1 MKKQILIT
9 ALLLMS
15 AAWLHA
21 QENKHAQA
29 MRTAFVET
37 MYGKFPKSIDV
48 KLKSM
53 NEDSVAVAWGE
64 WGCLDGGGL
73 VPREKIHVV
82 DLSKSKSDVVASIGP
97 LYIDGHR
104 FSFNQVPDDPTLPLR
119 PILDAFDK
127 QSPFANSYYSYTAGD
142 EQAVFPGVKIAW
154 GEQGQT
160 FPLQLYPSMNT
171 RIISFKDDD
180 GFRSTYLLTWTDTE
194 LTDGDTKHKYYM
206 VEGIIYEFHCPKI
219 DNTPQ
224 MKSYDPDEY
233 LNRTN
238 TGLGVA
244 HNLVR
249 GLQKSNPERAKTLET
264 DTMMEKGYGY
274 IFQEMVAKLYG
285 SSEIPNV
292 YTSFDALLA
301 KVQRMW
307 ELSRTADMTELEAI
321 LHTLNKEVGNYPFL
335 LSQGQIEKLC
345 GLIDALEATVPPGQR
360 QQVESARKNIN
371 AKRNLTAE
379 IDNLNEQDQDYLNR
393 NFWKLSHD
401 NAGTQFT
408 ACGEHYSGDER
419 KGYLNVSGDAR
430 KGFEAETTLKNLR
443 PGRYRVSAV
452 VRASEAE
459 HSNVFIF
466 AKTGNGILCT
476 KEIPAMGNTGGNVW
490 FSALCRFERR
500 AGNGDFVTALDI
512 DKTAANGGQGFGWSR
527 IWLDEVTVCDDDTLT
542 YGVSTRQEITHSEQI
557 NSSWFSACDF
567 IVERIGD

>member
-15 AAWLHA
+15 AAWIHA

-37 MYGKFPKSIDV
+37 IYGKFPKSIET
-48 KLKSM
+48 KLQSM
-53 NEDSVAVAWGE
+53 NEDSIAVAWGE

-73 VPREKIHVV
+73 VPKEKIHVV
-82 DLSKSKSDVVASIGP
+82 KLSQTKSNVTASVGP

-119 PILDAFDK
+119 PMLDAFNK
-127 QSPFANSYYSYTAGD
+127 QAPYANSYYSYTAGD

-154 GEQGQT
+154 GEQGKT
-160 FPLQLYPSMNT
+160 FPLQLHPSMNI

-194 LTDGDTKHKYYM
+194 LTDGDTRHKRYM
-206 VEGIIYEFHCPKI
+206 VEGIIYEFHSPKI

-224 MKSYDPDEY
+224 MKSYDPDEW

-244 HNLVR
+244 HNMVWDI
-249 GLQKSNPERAKTLET
+249 KKNSPERAKTLET
-264 DTMMEKGYGY
+264 DTVMEKYGY
-274 IFQEMVAKLYG
+274 KFQEMVAKLNG
-285 SSEIPNV
+285 SSEIPNI
-292 YTSFDALLA
+292 YTSFDALQA
-301 KVQRMW
+301 KVHRMW
-307 ELSRTADMTELEAI
+307 ELSRTANMTELEAI
-321 LHTLNKEVGNYPFL
+321 LHTLNKEIDNYPFL

-345 GLIDALEATVPPGQR
+345 GLIDALEGTIPPGQR
-360 QQVESARKNIN
+360 QQVASARKSIN

-401 NAGTQFT
+401 HAGTQFT

-419 KGYLNVSGDAR
+419 KGYLDVKGDAG
-430 KGFEAETTLKNLR
+430 KGFEAETTLHGLH

-466 AKTGNGILCT
+466 AKTGSGDICS
-476 KEIPAMGNTGGNVW
+476 KEIPAMGKTGGNVW
-490 FSALCRFERR
+490 FSALCRFEKR
-500 AGNGDFVTALDI
+500 ASNHDFVTALDI
-512 DKTAANGGQGFGWSR
+512 DKTAANGGQGYGWNR
-527 IWLDEVTVCDDDTLT
+527 IWLDEVRVNDDGSLT
-542 YGVSTRQEITHSEQI
+542 YGVTTRQSTKYDG
-557 NSSWFSACDF
+557 SWFSACDF
-567 IVERIGD
+567 IVEKVDD

>member
-1 MKKQILIT
+1 MIT
-9 ALLLMS
+9 VLLLMP
-15 AAWLHA
+15 AIWLHA

-29 MRTAFVET
+29 MRTAFVEKI
-37 MYGKFPKSIDV
+37 YGIFPKNINA
-48 KLKSM
+48 KLKSY
-53 NEDSVAVAWGE
+53 NEDSITVAWGE

-73 VPREKIHVV
+73 VPKEKIHVV
-82 DLSKSKSDVVASIGP
+82 ELSKSKSNATASIGP

-119 PILDAFDK
+119 PMLDAFDK
-127 QSPFANSYYSYTAGD
+127 QAPFANSYYSYTAGD

-194 LTDGDTKHKYYM
+194 LTDGGTKHKRYM
-206 VEGIIYEFHCPKI
+206 VEGIIYEFHSPKI

-249 GLQKSNPERAKTLET
+249 GLQKSDPERAKTLET

-274 IFQEMVAKLYG
+274 KFQEMVAKLNG
-285 SSEIPNV
+285 STEIPNV
-292 YTSFDALLA
+292 YTSYDALQA
-301 KVQRMW
+301 KVHRMW
-307 ELSRTADMTELEAI
+307 ELSRTANMTELEAI
-321 LHTLNKEVGNYPFL
+321 LHTLNKEIDNYPFL
-335 LSQGQIEKLC
+335 LSNWQTEKLC
-345 GLIDALEATVPPGQR
+345 GLIDALEATIPPGQR
-360 QQVESARKNIN
+360 PQVASARKSIN
-371 AKRNLTAE
+371 AKRNLTVE
-379 IDNLNEQDQDYLNR
+379 IDSLNERDQDFLNR

-401 NAGTQFT
+401 HTGAQFT

-419 KGYLNVSGDAR
+419 KGYLEVEGEAG
-430 KGFEAETTLKNLR
+430 KGFEAETTLHGLR
-443 PGRYRVSAV
+443 PGRYSVSAV

-459 HSNVFIF
+459 HSNVYVF
-466 AKTGNGILCT
+466 AKTGRGNVIT
-476 KEIPAMGNTGGNVW
+476 KEIPAMGRTGGNVW
-490 FSALCRFERR
+490 FSALCRVEKR
-500 AGNGDFVTALDI
+500 ASNDDFVTALDI
-512 DKTAANGGQGFGWSR
+512 DKTAANGGQGYGWNR
-527 IWLDEVTVCDDDTLT
+527 IWLDDITVYNDGTLT
-542 YGVSTRQEITHSEQI
+542 YGVTTRQST
-557 NSSWFSACDF
+557 NYNGSWFSACDF
-567 IVERIGD
+567 IVERVDD

>member
-37 MYGKFPKSIDV
+37 IYGKFPKSIET
-48 KLKSM
+48 KLQSM

-73 VPREKIHVV
+73 VPKEKIHVV
-82 DLSKSKSDVVASIGP
+82 TLSKSKSNVTASIGP

-119 PILDAFDK
+119 SMLDAFDK
-127 QSPFANSYYSYTAGD
+127 QAPFANSYYSYMAGD

-154 GEQGQT
+154 GEQGKT
-160 FPLQLYPSMNT
+160 FPLQLHPSMNI

-194 LTDGDTKHKYYM
+194 LTDGDTRHKRYM
-206 VEGIIYEFHCPKI
+206 VEGIIYEFHSPKI

-238 TGLGVA
+238 IGLGVA

-249 GLQKSNPERAKTLET
+249 GLQKSDPERAKTLET
-264 DTMMEKGYGY
+264 DTVMEKYGY
-274 IFQEMVAKLYG
+274 KFQEMVAKLNG

-292 YTSFDALLA
+292 YTSYDALQA
-301 KVQRMW
+301 KVHRMW
-307 ELSRTADMTELEAI
+307 ELSRTANMTELEAI
-321 LHTLNKEVGNYPFL
+321 LHTLNKEIDNYPFL

-360 QQVESARKNIN
+360 QQVASARKSID

-401 NAGTQFT
+401 HAGTQFT

-419 KGYLNVSGDAR
+419 KGYLEVKGDAG
-430 KGFEAETTLKNLR
+430 KGFEAETTLHGLR

-466 AKTGNGILCT
+466 ARTGGDDVSR
-476 KEIPAMGNTGGNVW
+476 KEIPAMGHTGGNVW
-490 FSALCRFERR
+490 FSALCRFEKR
-500 AGNGDFVTALDI
+500 ASNHDFVTALDI
-512 DKTAANGGQGFGWSR
+512 DKTSANGGQGFGWNR
-527 IWLDEVTVCDDDTLT
+527 IWLDEVRVNDDGSLT
-542 YGVSTRQEITHSEQI
+542 YGVTTRQSTKYDG
-557 NSSWFSACDF
+557 SWFSACDF
-567 IVERIGD
+567 IVERIDD

>member
-1 MKKQILIT
+1 MKKQLLIT

-15 AAWLHA
+15 ATWLHA

-37 MYGKFPKSIDV
+37 IYGKFPKSIET

-53 NEDSVAVAWGE
+53 NEDSIAVAWGE

-73 VPREKIHVV
+73 VPKEKIHVV
-82 DLSKSKSDVVASIGP
+82 TLSKSKSNVTASIGP

-119 PILDAFDK
+119 PMLDAFDK
-127 QSPFANSYYSYTAGD
+127 QAPFANSYYSYMAGD
-142 EQAVFPGVKIAW
+142 EQADFPGVKIAW
-154 GEQGQT
+154 GEQGKT
-160 FPLQLYPSMNT
+160 FPLQLHPSMNI

-194 LTDGDTKHKYYM
+194 LTDGDTKHKRYM
-206 VEGIIYEFHCPKI
+206 VEGIIYEFHSPKI

-249 GLQKSNPERAKTLET
+249 GLQKSDPERAKTLET
-264 DTMMEKGYGY
+264 DTVMEKYGY
-274 IFQEMVAKLYG
+274 KFQEMVAKLNG

-292 YTSFDALLA
+292 YTSFDALQA
-301 KVQRMW
+301 KVHRMW
-307 ELSRTADMTELEAI
+307 ELSRTANMTELEAI
-321 LHTLNKEVGNYPFL
+321 LHTLNKEVDNYPFL
-335 LSQGQIEKLC
+335 LSQGQIEKLF
-345 GLIDALEATVPPGQR
+345 GLIGALEATVPPGQR
-360 QQVESARKNIN
+360 QQVASARKSIN
-371 AKRNLTAE
+371 AKRNMTAQ

-401 NAGTQFT
+401 HAGTQFT

-419 KGYLNVSGDAR
+419 KGYLEIKGDAG
-430 KGFEAETTLKNLR
+430 KGFEAETTLHGLH

-459 HSNVFIF
+459 HSNVYIF
-466 AKTGNGILCT
+466 VKTGQGDICT

-490 FSALCRFERR
+490 FSALCRFEKR
-500 AGNGDFVTALDI
+500 ASNHDFVTALDI
-512 DKTAANGGQGFGWSR
+512 DKTTANGGQGFGWNR
-527 IWLDEVTVCDDDTLT
+527 IWLDEVSVNDDGSLT
-542 YGVSTRQEITHSEQI
+542 YGVTTRQSTKYDG
-557 NSSWFSACDF
+557 SWFSACDF
-567 IVERIGD
+567 IVERVDD

>member
-119 PILDAFDK
+119 PMLDAFDK
-127 QSPFANSYYSYTAGD
+127 QSPFANSYYSYTAGE

-466 AKTGNGILCT
+466 AKTGNGNLCT